1 LTTMY
6 TCYKNIFAS
15 THIFLPYFFCERP
28 MTKSPACASS
38 GLYDDKSQCPIL
50 HVFKRI
56 GGKWKLPILW
66 HLADRETVR
75 YNELKRSVRGVT
87 NMMLTKCLREL
98 EDYGLVHRRQY
109 NEVPPRVEYSLSER
123 GKKLLPALEAL
134 YAWGREQLD
143 FEKEA
148 GNEDATGC
156 DCQPPDRLLP
166 DRAAV

>member
-1 LTTMY
+1 
-6 TCYKNIFAS
+6 
-15 THIFLPYFFCERP
+15 
-28 MTKSPACASS
+28 MTKSSSRAASC
-38 GLYDDKSQCPIL
+38 LYDDKAECPIL
-50 HVFKRI
+50 HVFKCI
-56 GGKWKLPILW
+56 GGKWKLPVLW
-66 HLADRETVR
+66 HLAEKETLR